1 LRKVVS
7 QPWFGIAVVLV
18 IYAGLKAAY
27 VTNIIGPY
35 WSLVIDQGLIMTI
48 AALGLNLIYG
58 FTGQFSLGHAAFY
71 GIGAY
76 TAGLLSKLVFHG
88 SYWGF
93 LVSLLAGA
101 AMSGIVSF
109 LLGLPILRL
118 KSDYLGIATLGFVMI
133 VKTALDNTDLFLP
146 AAGGARGLTGVPQ
159 LAGFDIVYL
168 VLILT
173 VVLLRNI
180 VFSTHGRAMIAVRE
194 DELAADAVGVNTTA
208 YKTIAFTIGGALAG
222 LAGGLYAA
230 RYPLLHPSM
239 FNFLHTFDFL
249 LVVVLGGLGS
259 ITGTLVASMA
269 WVFILEGLR
278 AVLPQAL
285 IDWRGVLYAVILIVL
300 MILRPQGLMGNM
312 EFPFLV
318 PKRRVATAQAEV
330 SKGAVTA
337 DH

>member
-1 LRKVVS
+1 MRKIVS
-7 QPWFGIAVVLV
+7 EPWFGLV
-18 IYAGLKAAY
+18 IAAAIYVALKLAY
-27 VTNIIGPY
+27 VTGVIGPY
-35 WSLVIDQGLIMTI
+35 WSLVIDQGLIMTV

-93 LVSLLAGA
+93 VLSMLAGA
-101 AMSGIVSF
+101 AMSGLISF

-118 KSDYLGIATLGFVMI
+118 KSDYLGIATLGFVVI

-159 LAGFDIVYL
+159 LASFDVIFVVL
-168 VLILT
+168 VLT
-173 VVLLRNI
+173 VIFVRNI
-180 VFSTHGRAMIAVRE
+180 VLSTHGRAMVAVRE
-194 DELAADAVGVNTTA
+194 DELAADAVGINTTL
-208 YKTIAFTIGGALAG
+208 YKAIAFTIGGALAG
-222 LAGGLYAA
+222 LAGGLYSA
-230 RYPLLHPSM
+230 RYPLLHPSL
-239 FNFLHTFDFL
+239 FDFLRTFDFL

-278 AVLPQAL
+278 AILPQTL
-285 IDWRGVLYAVILIVL
+285 VDWRGVLYAIILIVL
-300 MILRPQGLMGNM
+300 MILRPQGLMGNI
-312 EFPFLV
+312 ELPFLAA
-318 PKRRVATAQAEV
+318 KRPAQSRPAEV
-330 SKGAVTA
+330 TKDAAIA